1 MSSVKQSRRRGK
13 LARSAVTSNC
23 AAEPDYFHSF
33 DFLKNILDN
42 IQIGIIISDADG
54 ILIYINEK
62 YGQLLSIDPEASLGK
77 HVTEVIKTSRLHI
90 VAKTGRAE
98 INWPH
103 ELYGKTYLVQRI
115 PLKHKGK
122 VVAVL
127 GTVLFNDPGEVSK
140 VADQLFKLE
149 SKLKLFEDKLSSL
162 LSTRFSIDSII
173 GKSQAIQEL
182 KDLAVRAMEKDF
194 PVLITGESGTGKE
207 LFAQA
212 IHDGSP
218 RRISPFVHFNC
229 AAIPRDLFESELFG
243 YEPGAFTGAHPKGKM
258 GKFELAD
265 QGTIFFDE
273 IGELPLEMQPKLL
286 RVLETKQFERVG
298 GNAIINSDF
307 RIIAATN
314 RNLEDMI
321 EAGQFRQDLFY
332 RLKVLFIHV
341 PPLRRRPED
350 IQPIA
355 EHILH
360 QHQKMTPFERISI
373 DASALEIM
381 TAYPWPGNARELAN
395 VLERVLCSLK
405 RDTITAADLPAEL
418 GQAASPERT
427 AVSLKSHLF
436 EAEKQAIQE
445 ALTMADQNK
454 TRAADLL
461 GIHRSLLYK
470 KMDKFGMK

>member
-1 MSSVKQSRRRGK
+1 M
-13 LARSAVTSNC
+13 LFRS
-23 AAEPDYFHSF
+23 
-33 DFLKNILDN
+33 
-42 IQIGIIISDADG
+42 
-54 ILIYINEK
+54 
-62 YGQLLSIDPEASLGK
+62 
-77 HVTEVIKTSRLHI
+77 
-90 VAKTGRAE
+90 
-98 INWPH
+98 
-103 ELYGKTYLVQRI
+103 
-115 PLKHKGK
+115 
-122 VVAVL
+122 L

-162 LSTRFSIDSII
+162 LSTRFTIDSII
-173 GKSQAIQEL
+173 GRGQAIQEL
-182 KDLAVRAMEKDF
+182 KDLAVRAMDNDF

-229 AAIPRDLFESELFG
+229 AAIPRELFESELFG

-298 GNAIINSDF
+298 GNSIINSDF

-314 RNLEDMI
+314 RNLEDLMH
-321 EAGQFRQDLFY
+321 EGRFRQDLFY

-341 PPLRRRPED
+341 PPLRQRPED
-350 IQPIA
+350 IEPLA

-360 QHQKMTPFERISI
+360 QHLKMTPFERICFSP
-373 DASALEIM
+373 SALDILKS
-381 TAYPWPGNARELAN
+381 YSWPGNVRELAN
-395 VLERVLCSLK
+395 VLERVLCTLKHETIGSEDLPSELKQGATQLGSTQTSLK
-405 RDTITAADLPAEL
+405 NQLC
-418 GQAASPERT
+418 
-427 AVSLKSHLF
+427 
-436 EAEKQAIQE
+436 EAEKRAIVD
-445 ALTMADQNK
+445 ALKVAGQNK
-454 TRAADLL
+454 TQAAELL